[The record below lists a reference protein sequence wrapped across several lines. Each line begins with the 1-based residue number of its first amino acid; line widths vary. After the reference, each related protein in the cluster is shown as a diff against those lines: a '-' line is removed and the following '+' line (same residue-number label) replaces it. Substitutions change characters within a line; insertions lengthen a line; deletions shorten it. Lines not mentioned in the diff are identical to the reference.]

1 MKFSTVP
8 TLIILFLTCCGSNQ
22 EQTSG
27 NVSVAQLKEKIEGG
41 EDFQLIDVRTPAE
54 IQRGVLPGRKIY
66 IEYGTAGYREKL
78 SQLDKSGTYYLY
90 CHSGARSG
98 RMAAQMGT
106 MGFRKVYN
114 VVGGIVAWE
123 RNGYKIE

>member
-1 MKFSTVP
+1 MKFLTAP
-8 TLIILFLTCCGSNQ
+8 AIITLLLTCCGSNQ

-27 NVSVAQLKEKIEGG
+27 HVSVEQLKEKIEDG
-41 EDFQLIDVRTPAE
+41 EDIQLIDVRTPAE
-54 IQRGVLPGRKIY
+54 IQHGVLPGKKIY
-66 IEYGTAGYREKL
+66 IQHGTADYREKL

-98 RMAAQMGT
+98 QMAAQMGT

-114 VVGGIVAWE
+114 VVGGIAAWQ